1 LGNAEEV
8 KLLLDTHIWIWSS
21 IEPDRLTKA
30 VAREL
35 ANPRNELWLSPI
47 SIWELSV
54 LVRKHRIELDRDFD
68 AWVAAAL
75 AQTAMREAPLTHDV
89 AMEVTRIAFAHR
101 DPADHFIAASAKVF
115 GLTLVTAD
123 PRLIE
128 LRSKEIPI
136 LAN

>member
-1 LGNAEEV
+1 MG
-8 KLLLDTHIWIWSS
+8 SS
-21 IEPDRLTKA
+21 EK

-35 ANPRNELWLSPI
+35 TNPKNELWLSPI

-68 AWVAAAL
+68 SWVAAAL
-75 AQTAMREAPLTHDV
+75 ALTAMREAPLTHDV
-89 AMEVTRIAFAHR
+89 AIEVARIPFTHR
-101 DPADHFIAASAKVF
+101 DPADRFIAASAKVF

-128 LRSKEIPI
+128 LKSKEISV
-136 LAN
+136 LGN

>member
-1 LGNAEEV
+1 M
-8 KLLLDTHIWIWSS
+8 KLLLDTHIWIWSA
-21 IEPDRLTKA
+21 IAPEKLKKP

-35 ANPRNELWLSPI
+35 TNPKNELWLSPI

-54 LVRKHRIELDRDFD
+54 LVRKNRIELDRDFD

-75 AQTAMREAPLTHDV
+75 AQTTMREAPLTHDV
-89 AMEVTRIAFAHR
+89 AIEVSRIPFTHR

-128 LRSKEIPI
+128 LKSKEISI
-136 LAN
+136 LRN